1 MSVLVRSWNLFHG
14 NTKPSGRVA
23 HLERMVR
30 LAVEGD
36 PEIVLLQE
44 VPGWALRR
52 LEDWSGYAA
61 IGDVAAPP
69 TLGPLPSTYW
79 IGKALTTLNP
89 GLLRSAF
96 SGQANAILLARRLSV
111 SAHERLVLNPG
122 DFRRREARRLGLG
135 LVARL
140 AWAGE
145 RRVCQA
151 VRVAL
156 PDGRSALVANLHATS
171 YPPDH
176 RLPEAELRRA
186 AAWVDGLAGMDDIV
200 VLGGDLN
207 QSVRNSPFLEEL
219 ERAGYSAPGRGIDH
233 ILVRGAE
240 LERPLSRW
248 PDERRLLDGKLLSD
262 HAPVEVTIR

>member
-14 NTKPSGRVA
+14 NTTPPGRVA

-30 LAVEGD
+30 LAVMDE
-36 PEIVLLQE
+36 PAIVLLQE
-44 VPGWALRR
+44 VPAWALRR
-52 LEDWSGYAA
+52 LDDWSGYTA

-69 TLGPLPSTYW
+69 TLGPIPSTYW
-79 IGKALTTLNP
+79 IGHAITALNP

-96 SGQANAILLARRLSV
+96 SGQANAILLAPGLPAGAREL
-111 SAHERLVLNPG
+111 LVLNPPT
-122 DFRRREARRLGLG
+122 FRRRESRRIGLG
-135 LVARL
+135 VVPRL

-151 VRVAL
+151 LRTAF
-156 PDGRSALVANLHATS
+156 PDGREALVANLHATS

-186 AAWVDGLAGMDDIV
+186 VAWLEDLAQPGDVV

-207 QSVRNSPFLEEL
+207 QSVRNSPFLAGIEH
-219 ERAGYSAPGRGIDH
+219 AGYSAPGGRIDH
-233 ILVRGAE
+233 ILVRGAG

-262 HAPVEVTIR
+262 HAPVEVTIK